1 MLTMRKLQ
9 FSNGEYYHIYNR
21 GVDHRSIVNDEI
33 DSDRFVDSMRLFN
46 TVELKGGI
54 YEISFREDSK
64 KLKFK
69 DPLVDII
76 AYCLNPNHF
85 HLCLCQ
91 RRKNGI
97 SEFMKRLSGG
107 YAYYF
112 NKRHKRTGSLLEGR
126 FKAKH
131 LDDNNYLLHV
141 SCYVSLNDKVH
152 KLSYPVSNL
161 VRSSWEENTTDLE
174 GICSNKIIEG
184 QYSKIEYKKFA
195 LSNLPYML
203 SKRGD
208 YEDLMNIL
216 HE

>member
-1 MLTMRKLQ
+1 MRNLQ
-9 FSNGEYYHIYNR
+9 FANGEYYHIYNR
-21 GVDHRSIVNDEI
+21 GVDHRQIVFDEQ

-46 TVELKGGI
+46 TVKLIGSI
-54 YEISFREDSK
+54 YEFSFQNDSK

-76 AYCLNPNHF
+76 SYCLNPNHF

-91 RRKNGI
+91 KRKNGI

-112 NKRHKRTGSLLEGR
+112 NRRHKRTGSLLEGR

-131 LDDNNYLLHV
+131 INDNTYLLHL
-141 SCYVSLNDKVH
+141 SCYINLNDQVH
-152 KLSYPVSNL
+152 QLGDRVTKL
-161 VRSSWEENTTDLE
+161 VRSSWNQYAFNVD
-174 GICSNKIIEG
+174 GICSKEIITKQFAPG
-184 QYSKIEYKKFA
+184 EYKKFA
-195 LSNLPYML
+195 LDTLPYMQ

-208 YEDLMNIL
+208 YAELKELLFD
-216 HE
+216 